1 MSTRTYTVTV
11 AGQSYSV
18 AFKSRT
24 GSTVT
29 FIIEG
34 TEYSV
39 DVALHG
45 GSVQSASAGGTS
57 APTKKDRSAREA
69 TGSEVRA
76 PMPGIVSEVKVS
88 EGDSVQVGDTL
99 LVIEAMKME
108 NPIKSPRGGVIKT
121 LHVSKGQ
128 EVGPGATL
136 VTFVT
141 NA

>member
-11 AGQSYSV
+11 AGQSYAV
-18 AFKSRT
+18 EFKSRT
-24 GSTVT
+24 GSTLN
-29 FIIEG
+29 FIVEG

-39 DVALHG
+39 DVALHP
-45 GSVQSASAGGTS
+45 GSAQRASTS
-57 APTKKDRSAREA
+57 SSPDTLKRGRSARES

-88 EGDSVQVGDTL
+88 EGNTVQPGDTL

-108 NPIKSPRGGVIKT
+108 NPIKSPRSGTIKS
-121 LHVSKGQ
+121 LHVTKGQ
-128 EVGPGATL
+128 EVGAGATL
-136 VTFVT
+136 VTFES